1 MSQPFAPQHD
11 LYNANAINNV
21 MFDPSYPP
29 ADSWNSFA
37 MGGGHGDDQELD
49 AGAFWQPQGAQAGP
63 AIDDP
68 SESLRRLAAE
78 QPAPGPILLM
88 TPPTTT
94 QSSPPPPETP
104 PGLSLNHHVEN
115 TPAPSEEPRDRAR
128 PELSDSDDDEFSI
141 DDDSDEVYESAL
153 DEAIKK
159 LKTLGDPVDKDEPG
173 KRSRV
178 VIGRKDI
185 IVATYGKKQER
196 WRDTWR
202 VVRSLKCFEGAS
214 LAVFHRRMEEIIK
227 AKDDFDSAPAW
238 LRKLGDGIYIDVG
251 SQIENIKGEEQ
262 RLRNASDEEK
272 ARRLKKQ
279 EEDEVG
285 GDAIRRQSMRRRK
298 RAASDDDGDTSDGEN
313 RPPKKRSRQ
322 SARDI
327 TDELVTMNDLAKQV
341 VEVTLQAS
349 EKYDKAV
356 DRLITVLGP
365 HRPENALIPALLNPL
380 NIAVRR
386 QLPPSAVFARAS
398 CIRAS
403 LHKDVRL
410 MPIPAHSVLRAAI
423 DVGSTVKYGNQE
435 VGRSLTWLLG
445 TLWYRL
451 RERVAQLFARPIP
464 QKRRSR
470 FGYDQSD
477 KCTIADVRR
486 SGCPMRSFGLKGPMD
501 ETDLEMLIQCFERME
516 GLRELIL
523 EDDHIPFDSVPC
535 MEEVLIRLVCAE
547 DEPPLLP
554 DLSSLSLKFLGNKR
568 PLPTPIVAPL
578 GLMRWSRREPRICA
592 GRAVVALEKFTTNAD
607 TSPDTLSM

>member
-1 MSQPFAPQHD
+1 MSQPFASQHG

-21 MFDPSYPP
+21 MFDPNYPP
-29 ADSWNSFA
+29 ADSWNSLA

-49 AGAFWQPQGAQAGP
+49 AGAFWQPQGAQGP

-88 TPPTTT
+88 TPPSTTH
-94 QSSPPPPETP
+94 SSPPPPETP
-104 PGLSLNHHVEN
+104 PGLSLNRHVEN
-115 TPAPSEEPRDRAR
+115 APDPREEPHSQAG
-128 PELSDSDDDEFSI
+128 PELSGSDEDEFSI
-141 DDDSDEVYESAL
+141 HDDSDEVYESAL

-185 IVATYGKKQER
+185 VVAVRAQMRLKPHLQTYGKKQER

-227 AKDDFDSAPAW
+227 AKDLSQDFDSAPAW

-285 GDAIRRQSMRRRK
+285 GDAIRRSSMRRRK
-298 RAASDDDGDTSDGEN
+298 RAASDDGEDTSDGEN
-313 RPPKKRSRQ
+313 QPPKKRSRK
-322 SARDI
+322 SACEI
-327 TDELVTMNDLAKQV
+327 TDELATMSDLAKQV

-365 HRPENALIPALLNPL
+365 HRPENGS
-380 NIAVRR
+380 
-386 QLPPSAVFARAS
+386 SAA
-398 CIRAS
+398 
-403 LHKDVRL
+403 
-410 MPIPAHSVLRAAI
+410 
-423 DVGSTVKYGNQE
+423 
-435 VGRSLTWLLG
+435 
-445 TLWYRL
+445 
-451 RERVAQLFARPIP
+451 
-464 QKRRSR
+464 
-470 FGYDQSD
+470 
-477 KCTIADVRR
+477 
-486 SGCPMRSFGLKGPMD
+486 
-501 ETDLEMLIQCFERME
+501 
-516 GLRELIL
+516 
-523 EDDHIPFDSVPC
+523 
-535 MEEVLIRLVCAE
+535 
-547 DEPPLLP
+547 
-554 DLSSLSLKFLGNKR
+554 
-568 PLPTPIVAPL
+568 
-578 GLMRWSRREPRICA
+578 
-592 GRAVVALEKFTTNAD
+592 
-607 TSPDTLSM
+607 